1 MGGGEGQRSLG
12 CDSKQATD
20 RYAGLVL
27 EEEGWGREHGREM
40 VRKVLNAYAGG
51 MKGSVSRKSYLH

>member
-27 EEEGWGREHGREM
+27 EEEGWWEGAWEGDGSQGTERIRWWNER
-40 VRKVLNAYAGG
+40 
-51 MKGSVSRKSYLH
+51 SVSRKSYLH

>member
-1 MGGGEGQRSLG
+1 MRGGEGQRSLG

-27 EEEGWGREHGREM
+27 LEEAGGREHGREM

-51 MKGSVSRKSYLH
+51 MKDL